1 MNTMPLRKNL
11 LGSAVLAALLL
22 GAPQAV
28 RAQDAEAAKSAD
40 DKSVTLDAV
49 VVTGSRIK
57 NKNLFSTT
65 PVTVVTPESLK
76 LSGTLSVEEHLNTLP
91 QLVAGNTKSS
101 NVFGDSDAT
110 STLNLRGLGAKRTLV
125 LVNGKRFISSGA
137 NGVVD
142 VNNIPASLVE
152 RVEIVTGGGS
162 AVYGSDAMAG
172 VVNFILKD
180 RFDGLALDAQYGVS
194 GEGDAAVK
202 SASFT
207 FGGSGDRSTSW
218 MNVTHEERELLRGN
232 QRPLS
237 RYALT
242 DSNAGFIR
250 TGSASRRGGTLL
262 AIPTPNGSGG
272 FSNRDYALDN
282 LVPRPYVAAT
292 DAFFDATG
300 DYAIQ
305 TPLDRTNVY
314 GRSTFKL
321 TDQATAYLDVTY
333 NHIFS
338 ASALSPTG
346 ANVRETWNAPPMPAN
361 ASWISPEIRALL
373 NARPNPNAGFAVRF
387 LAPDSFPK
395 REIAYTRDIYR
406 ILGGLKGEFGS
417 GWAWDVG
424 YAYSHLNS
432 TEVTK
437 GDISRRMVV
446 EASTP
451 SPLDPTKCANLNP
464 ACSLLT
470 SLTDWTP
477 AQVAYLRS
485 DNISSVSGT
494 EKNVT
499 AQITGDLFELP
510 AGKVGTAFGAEWR
523 SVSSVDS
530 PAPILSDFISAGF
543 GERSATAGRFDVK
556 EVYGEAS
563 VPLLAGQPFFEYVG
577 LEVAARH
584 SDYSRAGGVNTYK
597 FGGEWRMNSS
607 VGLRGVYQ
615 RAVRAPNIMEL
626 FGGASQT
633 FPQTIE
639 PCSASARPTGAV
651 AALCIAQGIPASQIG
666 VYQQNG
672 AAIAGLLIS
681 NDHLQPEKS
690 DTLTLGVVITP
701 DALPNLNITADYYDI
716 KITDAIER
724 MAGGALG
731 TLNACF
737 ASLDNNS
744 EFCRTFT
751 RSPGNYEIDNF
762 RIPLA
767 NVGSLRTSGV
777 DLAGNYRWNLD
788 GFGIGGKGSRVNLS
802 VLATWVQKNTFQA
815 NSTSAVVDRVG
826 TVGGDTAAIPRWR
839 ANTQLGWS
847 SGDLSLIWSTQYLSS
862 VKDRKYANALTAGKT
877 DPKAGITHPVVKAY
891 LYHNLNAAYTF
902 GKYTVTGGVRNLFD
916 KSAPLLSS
924 PIEGNTDQ
932 NTYDVIGRY
941 FYVGASMRF

>member
-1 MNTMPLRKNL
+1 MNMMPLRKNL
-11 LGSAVLAALLL
+11 LGSAVLAALVL
-22 GAPQAV
+22 GAPQVV
-28 RAQDAEAAKSAD
+28 RAQDADAAKPAD
-40 DKSVTLDAV
+40 DKAVTLDAV
-49 VVTGSRIK
+49 FVTGSRIK

-65 PVTVVTPESLK
+65 PVTTVSAESLK
-76 LSGTLSVEEHLNTLP
+76 LSGTLSVEDHLNTLP

-101 NVFGDSDAT
+101 NVFGDADAT
-110 STLNLRGLGAKRTLV
+110 STLNLRGLGAKRTLI
-125 LVNGKRFISSGA
+125 LVNGKRFISAGA

-142 VNNIPASLVE
+142 VNNIPASLVD

-172 VVNFILKD
+172 VVNFVLKD
-180 RFDGLALDAQYGVS
+180 RFDGLALDAQYGISGKGDADVRSASLTVGSS
-194 GEGDAAVK
+194 GE
-202 SASFT
+202 
-207 FGGSGDRSTSW
+207 RSTAW

-232 QRPLS
+232 QRSLS

-242 DSNAGFIR
+242 DSNGTFVP

-272 FSNRDYALDN
+272 FSNRDYALDD
-282 LVPRPYVAAT
+282 LVPRPYVGAR

-305 TPLDRTNVY
+305 TPLDRTNIY
-314 GRSTFKL
+314 GRGTFEVN
-321 TDQATAYLDVTY
+321 DHATAYLDVTY

-338 ASALSPTG
+338 AAALSPTG
-346 ANVRETWNAPPMPAN
+346 ANVRQTWNAPGMPAT
-361 ASWISPEIRALL
+361 ASWISPEIRTLL
-373 NARPNPNAGFAVRF
+373 DARPDPNADFAVRF
-387 LAPDSFPK
+387 LAPGSFPK

-432 TEVTK
+432 VEVTK
-437 GDISRRMVV
+437 GDMSRRMIV

-451 SPLDPTKCANLNP
+451 HPLDPTKCANLNP

-477 AQVAYLRS
+477 EQIAYLRS
-485 DNISSVSGT
+485 DNVSAVSGT
-494 EKNVT
+494 EKNLT

-510 AGKVGTAFGAEWR
+510 AGAVGTAFGAEWR
-523 SVSSVDS
+523 SVSNTDN
-530 PAPILSDFISAGF
+530 PAPILRDFISAGF
-543 GERSATAGRFDVK
+543 GERSATAGQFDVT
-556 EVYGEAS
+556 EVYGEAT
-563 VPLLAGQPFFEYVG
+563 VPLLMGRPFFEYVG
-577 LEVAARH
+577 LEMAARR
-584 SDYSRAGGVNTYK
+584 SDYSRAGVVNTFK
-597 FGGEWRMNSS
+597 FGGEWRINSS

-639 PCSASARPTGAV
+639 PCSASANPSGAI
-651 AALCIAQGIPASQIG
+651 AALCIEQGIPANQIG

-672 AAIAGLLIS
+672 AAIAGLLVS
-681 NDHLQPEKS
+681 NENLRPEKS
-690 DTLTLGVVITP
+690 DTLTFGVVVTP
-701 DALPNLNITADYYDI
+701 DAIPNLNVTADYYDI
-716 KITDAIER
+716 KITNAIER

-731 TLNACF
+731 TLGACF

-744 EFCRTFT
+744 EFCRTFS
-751 RSPGNYEIDNF
+751 RSPGNYEIENF

-777 DLAGNYRWNLD
+777 DLAANYRWNLD

-802 VLATWVQKNTFQA
+802 VLTTWVQKNTFQA
-815 NSTSAVVDRVG
+815 NSTSPVVDRVG
-826 TVGGDTAAIPRWR
+826 TVGGDTPAIPRWR

-847 SGDLSLIWSTQYLSS
+847 SGGLSLIWSTQYLSS
-862 VKDRKYANALTAGKT
+862 VNDRKYANALAAGRSN
-877 DPKAGITHPVVKAY
+877 PKAGITHPVVPSY
-891 LYHNLNAAYTF
+891 LYHNLNASYAF
-902 GKYTVTGGVRNLFD
+902 GKYTVNGGVRNLLD
-916 KSAPLLSS
+916 KAAPLLSS